1 VEVRLD
7 RSRFPVV
14 IVFPQ
19 AQPGFRWLYP
29 EMQRPLAELDA
40 TVSEFHGD
48 PSRIYLTGF
57 SMGATGAYRIA
68 AKWPDRFAAMFV
80 VAGQV
85 DTLTAGIY
93 PARDIEVDRQTN
105 AFVVAD
111 NPFAALAD
119 RIKSLP
125 IWVAHGDADET
136 VPVEQSRKLIP
147 ALKAAGAN
155 LRYTEYPGAS
165 HRGAAENAYG
175 NTEIIQWL
183 LSQRRPTKASRDD
196 R

>member
-1 VEVRLD
+1 LD

-29 EMQRPLAELDA
+29 EMQRLALAELDA

-68 AKWPDRFAAMFV
+68 AKRPDRFAAMLV

-93 PARDIEVDRQTN
+93 PARDIDVDRQTN
-105 AFVVAD
+105 MFEVAD
-111 NPFAALAD
+111 NPFAA
-119 RIKSLP
+119 
-125 IWVAHGDADET
+125 G
-136 VPVEQSRKLIP
+136 
-147 ALKAAGAN
+147 
-155 LRYTEYPGAS
+155 
-165 HRGAAENAYG
+165 
-175 NTEIIQWL
+175 
-183 LSQRRPTKASRDD
+183 
-196 R
+196 